1 MKQNNKYSDYKI
13 LHFPEK
19 IQSFLD
25 QKLTAPIY
33 VRIKPINLCNHG
45 CFFCVYSTGF
55 RVKDGAEEEH
65 IISHMHEDMR
75 EEDVIPAEKLIEIL
89 TDLAEMG
96 TKAITFSGGGEPLMH
111 KNIVE
116 IMQLTLDLGLDLSI
130 ITNGQNLVKERA
142 RALTQAKW
150 VRVSMDYVDG
160 IQMKK
165 FRNVPEKSFDSVIK
179 NIKDFAAIKNKDCNL
194 GVNYIVHNK
203 NFENLYEFTKILRD
217 SGVDNVRYSPM
228 YTPDFYDYHKPIADH
243 VNNQLKKIQEL
254 TSDNFVVNST
264 YNISPGTSHSNIRS
278 YQRCY
283 IMETVPV
290 IGADLNV
297 YACHN
302 KAYDNLGKIGSIKEK
317 SFKELWGD
325 IKTYDFIKKFNAKHK
340 CMHECSNDRKNIL
353 INDLINANKDN
364 FV

>member
-19 IQSFLD
+19 VKSFFD
-25 QKLTAPIY
+25 EKLTAPIY

-55 RVKDGAEEEH
+55 RVKDGAEEDH
-65 IISHMHEDMR
+65 IISHMHEDMK
-75 EEDVIPAEKLIEIL
+75 EEDVIPRDKLIEIL
-89 TDLAEMG
+89 QDLSDMG
-96 TKAITFSGGGEPLMH
+96 TKAITYSGGGEPLMH
-111 KNIVE
+111 KDIVE
-116 IMQLTLDLGLDLSI
+116 IMQLTLDLNLDLSL

-142 RALTQAKW
+142 KVLCNAKW
-150 VRVSMDYVDG
+150 VRVSMDYTDG

-165 FRNVPEKSFDSVIK
+165 FRNVPEKSFDSVIN
-179 NIKDFAAIKNKDCNL
+179 NISNFASIKNKDCNL

-203 NFENLYEFTKILRD
+203 NFENLYNFTKLLKD
-217 SGVDNVRYSPM
+217 SGVDNVRFSPM
-228 YTPDFYDYHKPIADH
+228 YVPDFFNYHKPIEED
-243 VNNQLKKIQEL
+243 VNNQLKKIQDL

-264 YNISPGTSHSNIRS
+264 YNITPGSSHSNFRS

-297 YACHN
+297 YTCHN
-302 KAYDNLGKIGSIKEK
+302 KAYDNLGKIGSIKDR
-317 SFKELWGD
+317 SFKDLWSD
-325 IKTYDFIKKFNAKHK
+325 NETYSFIKNFNAKKK
-340 CMHECSNDRKNIL
+340 CLHECSNDRKNIL
-353 INDLINANKDN
+353 LNDLINANKDN